1 MLTDTSYFYA
11 VSIYLAFGFLL
22 AFLLVYFSRNWLSP
36 LLKGPGFLIFL
47 GIFLVPA
54 YPAEGIETMAPALV
68 VAVFQF
74 FIFGFD
80 AASHAI
86 RPLGLALFFSCF
98 ISILLLVS
106 RTFFL
111 KKPQ

>member
-1 MLTDTSYFYA
+1 M
-11 VSIYLAFGFLL
+11 FGFLL
-22 AFLLVYFSRNWLSP
+22 AFLLIYFSRNWLSP
-36 LLKGPGFLIFL
+36 VLKAPCFLIFL

-54 YPAEGIETMAPALV
+54 YPGDGIETMAPALV

-98 ISILLLVS
+98 VSVILLVS
-106 RTFFL
+106 RAVFS
-111 KKPQ
+111 KKH